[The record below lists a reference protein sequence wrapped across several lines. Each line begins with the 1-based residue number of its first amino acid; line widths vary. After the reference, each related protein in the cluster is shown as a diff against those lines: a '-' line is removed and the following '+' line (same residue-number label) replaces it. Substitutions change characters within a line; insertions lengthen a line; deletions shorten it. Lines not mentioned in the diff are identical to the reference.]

1 MEIPGHTACKPILG
15 RGVEANIEGDTI
27 LVGNEHLM
35 ITRGIGIDG
44 YRKDTDL
51 LIAQGHSAVFVA
63 KNSELIGLIDIKN
76 KVRPGARRI
85 IKYLRNDGIREVYL
99 ITGDHQSVAEKMAAE
114 LIENLP
120 MKAANDQVS

>member
-1 MEIPGHTACKPILG
+1 MEIPGHTACKR

-44 YRKDTDL
+44 YRKDTNL

-63 KNSELIGLIDIKN
+63 TSGM
-76 KVRPGARRI
+76 
-85 IKYLRNDGIREVYL
+85 
-99 ITGDHQSVAEKMAAE
+99 TG
-114 LIENLP
+114 
-120 MKAANDQVS
+120 

>member
-1 MEIPGHTACKPILG
+1 M
-15 RGVEANIEGDTI
+15 
-27 LVGNEHLM
+27 
-35 ITRGIGIDG
+35 
-44 YRKDTDL
+44 
-51 LIAQGHSAVFVA
+51 IAQGHSAVFVA